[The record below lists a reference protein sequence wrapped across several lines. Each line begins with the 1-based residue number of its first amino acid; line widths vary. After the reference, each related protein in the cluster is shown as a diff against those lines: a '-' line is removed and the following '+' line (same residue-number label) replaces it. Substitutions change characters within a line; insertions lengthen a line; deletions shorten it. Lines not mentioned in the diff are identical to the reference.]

1 MKDTNKKGM
10 TIEDLAILVGK
21 GFSSIDKKFT
31 DKFNAIDVRLV
42 DVETK
47 LITVE
52 EIVKSTRQEVL
63 NVGDRF
69 VPRYE
74 FDTLLSRVSRIEQKL
89 EGKHK

>member
-10 TIEDLAILVGK
+10 TIDDLAIMVGK
-21 GFSSIDKKFT
+21 GFSAIDQKFT

-69 VPRYE
+69 A
-74 FDTLLSRVSRIEQKL
+74 
-89 EGKHK
+89 KHRRLCGRSV